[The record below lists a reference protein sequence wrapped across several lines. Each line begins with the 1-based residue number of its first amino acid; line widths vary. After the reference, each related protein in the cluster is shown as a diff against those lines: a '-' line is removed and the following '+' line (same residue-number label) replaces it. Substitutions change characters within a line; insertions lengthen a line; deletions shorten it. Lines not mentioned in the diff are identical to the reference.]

1 VEYLCEVYVM
11 PGLRKCP
18 SFWIL
23 NKSDVFTES
32 GNITEPIDEVVS
44 PYPTWVTL
52 DKSVNVSGSL
62 G

>member
-1 VEYLCEVYVM
+1 M